1 MVSTRFHYLS
11 SPLGLFVSF
20 VLLLLQVFWG
30 LDWVLIKMIPAL
42 SEMPSWVLSVGMYL
56 IIFLFFTYG
65 THRVRTEFLEDQKI
79 IIRLRMIFFVI
90 PFYTR
95 KIPFGKV
102 RTIDFHHPQ
111 NGNLADVYSN
121 VMYLTHR
128 MNWGSVARGGLT
140 DSSPYE
146 LYLALQNR
154 ENLLI
159 TKGFGRKHMADLGQQ
174 LAKLTETR
182 LS

>member
-42 SEMPSWVLSVGMYL
+42 SEMPSWVITLGMYF
-56 IIFLFFTYG
+56 IVFLFFTYG
-65 THRVRTEFLEDQKI
+65 SHRVMTEFNGEKKTIL
-79 IIRLRMIFFVI
+79 RRRMIFFFI
-90 PFYTR
+90 PFYMR
-95 KIPFGKV
+95 KIPFGSV

-146 LYLALQNR
+146 LYLMLQNR
-154 ENLLI
+154 DQLLI
-159 TKGFGRKHMADLGQQ
+159 TKGFGRQHMADKGQQ